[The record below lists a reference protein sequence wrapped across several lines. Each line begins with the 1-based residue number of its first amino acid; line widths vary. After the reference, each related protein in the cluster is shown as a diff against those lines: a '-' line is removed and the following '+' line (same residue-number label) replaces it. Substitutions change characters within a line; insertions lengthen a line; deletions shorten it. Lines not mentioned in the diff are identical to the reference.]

1 MSWARLD
8 DRFDDNRK
16 VKRVWLT
23 CPQALG
29 LHVMA
34 LTYCTR
40 HHTDGLVDRE
50 YVTEKAP
57 AARQRDRMTA
67 ALVDAGLWD
76 EHADGWTI
84 HDFLEFNHSRQ
95 EIEDRR
101 QADAERKARGRAT
114 QSARRPRG
122 VRAESDR
129 TPARVRTV
137 SSGPVPTRPEKS
149 LSQRTGT
156 AGEREGEGDQEEAA

>member
-16 VKRVWLT
+16 VKRVWLA

-57 AARQRDRMTA
+57 QARQRDRMTQ
-67 ALVDAGLWD
+67 ALVEAGLWD

-101 QADAERKARGRAT
+101 LEYLGPERHHRDLLHR
-114 QSARRPRG
+114 Q
-122 VRAESDR
+122 
-129 TPARVRTV
+129 PAHACRIAAI
-137 SSGPVPTRPEKS
+137 TRPYI
-149 LSQRTGT
+149 
-156 AGEREGEGDQEEAA
+156 

>member
-1 MSWARLD
+1 MSWAKLD

-57 AARQRDRMTA
+57 SARQRDRMTA

-84 HDFLEFNHSRQ
+84 HDFLDFNPSRAD
-95 EIEDRR
+95 IEEKRR
-101 QADAERKARGRAT
+101 ADADRKARGRAT
-114 QSARRPRG
+114 QSAKRPRG

-129 TPARVRTV
+129 TPARVRDA

-156 AGEREGEGDQEEAA
+156 AGEREGSQEEAA